1 MDAIAAQEIS
11 RNIIAQLGGNQF
23 FVMTGSK
30 VKHYAIAV
38 NSGNVTLTLT
48 LTRNAVGANHLAITL
63 NSMDTYDVQFLAV
76 SKKSVKVVTEN
87 NGIYCDQLRG
97 LFESTTGIRTS
108 LTHIYSI

>member
-1 MDAIAAQEIS
+1 
-11 RNIIAQLGGNQF
+11 
-23 FVMTGSK
+23 MTGSR
-30 VKHYAIAV
+30 VKHYAI
-38 NSGNVTLTLT
+38 NGDNVTLTLT

-97 LFESTTGIRTS
+97 LFESATGLRTS